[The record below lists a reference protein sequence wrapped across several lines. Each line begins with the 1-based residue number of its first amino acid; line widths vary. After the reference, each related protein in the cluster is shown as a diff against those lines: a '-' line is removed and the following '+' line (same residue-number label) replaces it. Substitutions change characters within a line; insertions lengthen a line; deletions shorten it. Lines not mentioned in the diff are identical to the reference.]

1 MSVNTMSTASRLMQ
15 AGWVTGFV
23 VSILVYVA
31 RPNEELR
38 SAVVFG
44 AITAAMAV
52 WVSLR
57 ASRASAVTS
66 LVLGVLWTV
75 MFSAYVVAAFT
86 AQVPHATLI
95 VVTDGIAVGG
105 GGLILWGAAS
115 ALRQRRD
122 HAPHVPVGTP

>member
-1 MSVNTMSTASRLMQ
+1 MSVSTMSTDSRLLQ

-31 RPNEELR
+31 RPDEELR

-44 AITAAMAV
+44 AITAAMAA

-57 ASRASAVTS
+57 GSRASAFTS

-75 MFSAYVVAAFT
+75 MFSAYVVAALT
-86 AQVPHATLI
+86 ADVPHATLI
-95 VVTDGIAVGG
+95 VITDVIAVGG
-105 GGLILWGAAS
+105 GVMIVWGALS
-115 ALRQRRD
+115 TLRRRRD
-122 HAPHVPVGTP
+122 HAL